1 MNSGVN
7 APRRCFTELF
17 LHRLQYQVSFPLW
30 RRPQH
35 QEHKLSHF
43 KTFGQYEYPVPDNN
57 VLTTW
62 SVFSGPPPVSCTNE
76 ATGNLG
82 LEQPEITD
90 WTMLCDTPEARGS
103 WRFFYCSHFYKS
115 RKDFFFSHICQTFLH
130 IELYL
135 ATWVGWKHAFHLTIF
150 ASHAFCLIHLRYR
163 NTSICCLRVHHFV
176 QGKKRKRTLRWPSC
190 IWTLNQVHIR
200 VYWCQPELMLHN
212 W

>member
-90 WTMLCDTPEARGS
+90 WTMLRDTPEARGS
-103 WRFFYCSHFYKS
+103 WRFFIVLTFISQG
-115 RKDFFFSHICQTFLH
+115 RIFFFSHLPNIPTYRAVFGHLSRMETRFSLDNICKSCFLPH
-130 IELYL
+130 SL
-135 ATWVGWKHAFHLTIF
+135 AVQKYFH
-150 ASHAFCLIHLRYR
+150 
-163 NTSICCLRVHHFV
+163 
-176 QGKKRKRTLRWPSC
+176 
-190 IWTLNQVHIR
+190 
-200 VYWCQPELMLHN
+200 MLP
-212 W
+212 